1 MSITTF
7 LVFLGGSL
15 LVMAVSIW
23 FIIRQIRL
31 NKARER
37 KIKQGEER
45 VREERNKRIDSI
57 RVLLKAADS
66 EEMNWIEASIRIK
79 HLLDQLGVDL
89 SEQGD
94 IGVFYKIE
102 ALTQHI
108 PTHDQWK
115 ALPITARAKFLKE
128 MDSYEETYKEK
139 LIAARVELLAYD
151 FA

>member
-7 LVFLGGSL
+7 LVFLVVSL
-15 LVMAVSIW
+15 LVIAVSIW
-23 FIIRQIRL
+23 FIVRQIKL
-31 NKARER
+31 NKARAQ

-79 HLLDQLGVDL
+79 NLLDQLGVDL
-89 SEQGD
+89 SEKGN
-94 IGVFYKIE
+94 ISVFYQIE
-102 ALTQHI
+102 ELTQHI

-128 MDSYEETYKEK
+128 MDGYEEKYKNQLLE
-139 LIAARVELLAYD
+139 ARTELLSYD
-151 FA
+151 FV